1 MANSKT
7 ILTGSRCDAPTLILC
22 DDSLRPFF
30 TKLLTLSGFN
40 AKECEYV
47 INRNELEII
56 LSASEVNPTLIL
68 IDAAITWEDKLL
80 QDFYGFDVAAEL
92 RRDFSVKIPIII
104 FSTLKKS
111 YFANAVG
118 SVKKYD
124 LLNGSG
130 SGFVTFPC
138 SSTDLGNELSRV
150 QPLDD
155 ASLAAVVIKHCGL
168 LDEWRSIAHKI
179 GNILPDY
186 KTRSSE
192 VIETTEKWARSIN
205 QFAPSQRATLHKFQT
220 LLEQPPGSVDIS
232 DLKLALERLD
242 AALQGAPTD
251 ATETS
256 LSDTFYNIPRCPPL
270 QFSTILIADDEPQ
283 PFLINSL
290 STQFGYHV
298 VEQAFNL
305 TQAKELLT
313 KYKPDIVLSDY
324 YFKRSSRETEIPDKA
339 IGDRFIHYVLTNPL
353 YAGTIP
359 VKPIILV
366 TSKATLRSEADIRV
380 GAINC
385 SGANRATNPSYI
397 HSVIWAEAR
406 KRGILLDD
414 ESLAQESTHEYDFPH
429 RLEQY
434 REDLPKIIEQWKA
447 FEGTVRDT
455 LTLCRLLSHSPEN
468 DDPEIVRQAL
478 ELLEPYESVN
488 NFSFEAVLNLFAG
501 IEVIHQ
507 SARTHPPSYAKKVI
521 RNILHGKIEQF
532 SQVTNAA
539 KFLITTLSEVA
550 ENLMS
555 LAQYEHLGRRL
566 KQDLDKYAETKPL
579 SPVLTLLNEDVLE
592 IISDLPIPASPPA
605 TPKQSRKFSGI
616 NSVNILVV
624 EDNDYWRD
632 IVVSVIEKVKSRLGD
647 GFAISCKYFDNAADA
662 LAALPSTEK
671 SFAIAGGNTYRTK
684 TVVIVDL
691 CLPENRDHA
700 ERIRAVLNGKIKKLE
715 TPRSEHGL
723 ELVRTLSGYSDNI
736 PMIVFSTVD
745 SIEERKAIGSW
756 GLADEDF
763 LVKGV
768 DDEEALIRALIRKV
782 EKKSKYVIEK
792 LDDTGGLNRFRING
806 LPIPLTRELE
816 RTFSA
821 IYTLCQR
828 TGSNEFT
835 VNEIIS
841 ARGDSIS
848 GISKKVVQDQIYR
861 IRNTIH
867 KTLIENRV
875 YVDIRNLIRT
885 IKSSDDEEFS
895 YQLNAEVMSI
905 SDEGAH
911 ESDLDIYSSEICNVL
926 VVDDDPHTSKQLT
939 ELLRRMG
946 YKVECANNVEDA
958 VRVANEFLPHVVSID
973 LQLPHK
979 RVQGDNVN
987 DAEKEFGGLEA
998 WNQIR
1003 MSLNANTVGI
1013 VVSTV
1018 YTEKSD
1024 LVAKAAQMDIPLRN
1038 FVSKRDDKWHNLY
1051 LTKIANERRRVFLG
1065 EITDTREDVYEPI
1078 VKILVGSDLSRGVLK
1093 LTVDERPLK
1102 IKVSQKSQI
1111 IGLLLKKP
1119 KELLS
1124 FEFLKSRVGGEGPVT
1139 ENDIKNWPKRIKDI
1153 IEEKWLMNHPVE
1165 CRRQL
1170 AEYILESSSR
1180 GMQLNAHVIDLR
1192 T

>member
-1 MANSKT
+1 MIQASRIKQIYWFSDNLEEQSLLSKKIIDCSINAISEDESLSELLGPDLLIINANSGRNQRSRRLGLEWLKRARRDLGVRASAIVYSFESFEILVKEFSVLDTKGVSFVRLPVSHDNFTAVVEST
-7 ILTGSRCDAPTLILC
+7 INVMLSDEELVEVVFQHCDLQKEWRAV
-22 DDSLRPFF
+22 SH
-30 TKLLTLSGFN
+30 KLGNLVADYKNQKNEIQQIVN
-40 AKECEYV
+40 AWAKS
-47 INRNELEII
+47 INRFAPDQTANLGKLQNLLKRPHSSVSIADLKRALE
-56 LSASEVNPTLIL
+56 
-68 IDAAITWEDKLL
+68 KLDDGL
-80 QDFYGFDVAAEL
+80 QKTSPVTYD
-92 RRDFSVKIPIII
+92 IP
-104 FSTLKKS
+104 
-111 YFANAVG
+111 A
-118 SVKKYD
+118 
-124 LLNGSG
+124 LLNVGQLPNRPPK
-130 SGFVTFPC
+130 GFSKV
-138 SSTDLGNELSRV
+138 
-150 QPLDD
+150 
-155 ASLAAVVIKHCGL
+155 
-168 LDEWRSIAHKI
+168 
-179 GNILPDY
+179 
-186 KTRSSE
+186 
-192 VIETTEKWARSIN
+192 
-205 QFAPSQRATLHKFQT
+205 
-220 LLEQPPGSVDIS
+220 
-232 DLKLALERLD
+232 
-242 AALQGAPTD
+242 
-251 ATETS
+251 
-256 LSDTFYNIPRCPPL
+256 
-270 QFSTILIADDEPQ
+270 LIADDEPQ

-305 TQAKELLT
+305 IQAKELLT

-324 YFKRSSRETEIPDKA
+324 YFKKSSRETEIPDKA
-339 IGDRFIHYVLTNPL
+339 IGDRFIHYVLTHPL

-359 VKPIILV
+359 VRPIILV

-414 ESLAQESTHEYDFPH
+414 ESLAQESTHEYGFRH

-468 DDPEIVRQAL
+468 DDPEVVRQAL
-478 ELLEPYESVN
+478 ELLEPYESVK

-501 IEVIHQ
+501 IEVTHQ

-532 SQVTNAA
+532 SRVTNAA

-550 ENLMS
+550 DNLMS
-555 LAQYEHLGRRL
+555 LTQYEHLGRRL
-566 KQDLDKYAETKPL
+566 KHDLAKYAETKPL

-592 IISDLPIPASPPA
+592 ILSELSIPASPPA
-605 TPKQSRKFSGI
+605 TPKPSRKFSGI

-632 IVVSVIEKVKSRLGD
+632 VVLSAIEKIKSRLGD
-647 GFAISCKYFDNAADA
+647 GFDISYKHFDNAADA
-662 LAALPSTEK
+662 LATLPSTEK
-671 SFAIAGGNTYRTK
+671 SFAIAGGNPYRAK

-700 ERIRAVLNGKIKKLE
+700 ERIRAALNGKINRLE

-723 ELVRTLSGYSDNI
+723 ELVRTLSGYSDNT

-745 SIEERKAIGSW
+745 SIDERRAIGSW

-763 LVKGV
+763 LVKGI
-768 DDEEALIRALIRKV
+768 DDEEALVRALIRKV

-792 LDDTGGLNRFRING
+792 LDDIGGINRFRING

-828 TGSNEFT
+828 TGRNEFT

-841 ARGDSIS
+841 ARGDSTA

-867 KTLIENRV
+867 KSLIENRI

-905 SDEGAH
+905 GDEGTL
-911 ESDLDIYSSEICNVL
+911 ESDFDIYTSEICNVL
-926 VVDDDPHTSKQLT
+926 VVDDDPHTSRQLT
-939 ELLRRMG
+939 ELLKGLG
-946 YKVECANNVEDA
+946 YKVECTSNVEDA
-958 VRVANEFLPHVVSID
+958 VRVAKDFLPHVISID

-979 RVQGDNVN
+979 RIRGGYVKE
-987 DAEKEFGGLEA
+987 AEKEFGGLEA

-1013 VVSTV
+1013 VVSTE

-1024 LVAKAAQMDIPLRN
+1024 LVAKAAQIDIPLRN
-1038 FVSKRDDKWHNLY
+1038 FVSKRDVKWLNLY
-1051 LTKIANERRRVFLG
+1051 LTKVANERRRVFLG
-1065 EITDTREDVYEPI
+1065 EITDERQDVYEPI
-1078 VKILVGSDLSRGVLK
+1078 VKILVGSDLSGGVLK

-1124 FEFLKSRVGGEGPVT
+1124 FEFLKSRVGGQGPVT

-1153 IEEKWLMNHPVE
+1153 IEEKWLIDHPAE

-1170 AEYILESSSR
+1170 SEYILESSSR